1 MESTPLYTVLGPN
14 RLASMNYILRAHGI
28 DSFLGS
34 SEGEA
39 DIKIRYHGDTWTPN
53 TGLSINKLRI
63 GFYLSNNGVYLGT
76 WGIKSDDN
84 GSTTRSQPRA
94 AVRRPRSNTPPMLLL
109 SASCSHRRRRVS
121 PREDTTIR
129 WKQRVIEVCDNWRTG
144 RIPHCK
150 ALRSSP
156 HFPARYMEVTML
168 SVESVIDLVKKF
180 M

>member
-1 MESTPLYTVLGPN
+1 MESTSLLSVLGSD
-14 RLASMNYILRAHGI
+14 RLASMDYILRAHGI
-28 DSFLGS
+28 DSFIGS

-76 WGIKSDDN
+76 WGIRPGDN
-84 GSTTRSQPRA
+84 
-94 AVRRPRSNTPPMLLL
+94 
-109 SASCSHRRRRVS
+109 
-121 PREDTTIR
+121 DTTIR

-150 ALRSSP
+150 ALCSSP

-168 SVESVIDLVKKF
+168 SVESVIELVNKF

>member
-1 MESTPLYTVLGPN
+1 VKDFLSNKQQSNYYSQLLLTTTTHNYYSQLLLTTTHQLIMDSTPLHTVLGPN

-34 SEGEA
+34 NKGET
-39 DIKIRYHGDTWTPN
+39 DVKIHYHGDTWAPD
-53 TGLSINKLRI
+53 TGLSVNKLRI

-76 WGIKSDDN
+76 WGIRPGDN
-84 GSTTRSQPRA
+84 
-94 AVRRPRSNTPPMLLL
+94 
-109 SASCSHRRRRVS
+109 
-121 PREDTTIR
+121 DTTIR

-144 RIPHCK
+144 PIPHCK
-150 ALRSSP
+150 ALGSSP
-156 HFPARYMEVTML
+156 NFPARYMEVTML

>member
-1 MESTPLYTVLGPN
+1 MESTSLLSVLGSD
-14 RLASMNYILRAHGI
+14 RLASMDYILRAHGI
-28 DSFLGS
+28 DSFIGS

-76 WGIKSDDN
+76 WGIRPGNND
-84 GSTTRSQPRA
+84 STK
-94 AVRRPRSNTPPMLLL
+94 
-109 SASCSHRRRRVS
+109 
-121 PREDTTIR
+121 R

-150 ALRSSP
+150 ALCSSP

>member
-1 MESTPLYTVLGPN
+1 MDSTSLLSVLGSD
-14 RLASMNYILRAHGI
+14 RLASMDYILRAHGI
-28 DSFLGS
+28 DSFIGS

-63 GFYLSNNGVYLGT
+63 GFYMSNNGVYLGT
-76 WGIKSDDN
+76 WGIRPGDN
-84 GSTTRSQPRA
+84 
-94 AVRRPRSNTPPMLLL
+94 
-109 SASCSHRRRRVS
+109 
-121 PREDTTIR
+121 DTTIR

-144 RIPHCK
+144 RIPDCK
-150 ALRSSP
+150 ALGSSP

-168 SVESVIDLVKKF
+168 SVESVIELVNKF

>member
-1 MESTPLYTVLGPN
+1 MFITNYSQLLLTTTHQLIMESTPLYTVLGSD

-39 DIKIRYHGDTWTPN
+39 DIKIRYHGDTWAPT
-53 TGLSINKLRI
+53 TELSINKLRI

-84 GSTTRSQPRA
+84 GSTK
-94 AVRRPRSNTPPMLLL
+94 
-109 SASCSHRRRRVS
+109 
-121 PREDTTIR
+121 R

-144 RIPHCK
+144 QIPHCK

-168 SVESVIDLVKKF
+168 SVESVIELVKKF